1 MKEDEIERLIE
12 KYKEGNSTLNEEQ
25 FLFDHI
31 KNSEPSLEAW
41 STFVK
46 NNKKETPNN
55 FNDTLWESFQNK
67 KIGERKRIV
76 GIMSVAAS
84 VIVLISLFIASPKQ
98 KEQSNSEKERLLNQA
113 LTMFD
118 SNEEEKIQ
126 RTIFYENEMVIV
138 YLAIEKSN

>member
-67 KIGERKRIV
+67 KIGKRRRFV
-76 GIMSVAAS
+76 GVISAAAS
-84 VIVLISLFIASPKQ
+84 VILLISLYIASPKQ
-98 KEQSNSEKERLLNQA
+98 KEVSYSKKEDLLNQA
-113 LTMFD
+113 LNMV
-118 SNEEEKIQ
+118 SNSEPSEMQQSI
-126 RTIFYENEMVIV
+126 IYENEMIII
-138 YLAIEKSN
+138 YTTP

>member
-31 KNSEPSLEAW
+31 KNSELSLEAW
-41 STFVK
+41 STFIK

-67 KIGERKRIV
+67 KIGKRKKFV
-76 GIMSVAAS
+76 GIISAAAS
-84 VIVLISLFIASPKQ
+84 VILLISLYIASPKQ
-98 KEQSNSEKERLLNQA
+98 KELSYSEKEYLLNQA
-113 LTMFD
+113 LNMV
-118 SNEEEKIQ
+118 SNSESSEIQ
-126 RTIFYENEMVIV
+126 QSVIYENDMIIIYTTTE
-138 YLAIEKSN
+138 

>member
-1 MKEDEIERLIE
+1 MKEDEIEILIE

-67 KIGERKRIV
+67 KIGKRKKFVRI
-76 GIMSVAAS
+76 ISAAAS
-84 VIVLISLFIASPKQ
+84 IIVLISLYIFSPKQ
-98 KEQSNSEKERLLNQA
+98 KELSYSEKEDLLNQA
-113 LTMFD
+113 LNMV
-118 SNEEEKIQ
+118 SNSVPSEIQ
-126 RTIFYENEMVIV
+126 QSIIYENDMIIIYTTTE
-138 YLAIEKSN
+138 

>member
-31 KNSEPSLEAW
+31 KNSDPSLEAW

-67 KIGERKRIV
+67 KIEKRKRFV
-76 GIMSVAAS
+76 GIISAAAS
-84 VIVLISLFIASPKQ
+84 VILLISLYIASPKQ
-98 KEQSNSEKERLLNQA
+98 KEVSYSEKEDLLNQA
-113 LTMFD
+113 LNMV
-118 SNEEEKIQ
+118 SNSEPSEIQ
-126 RTIFYENEMVIV
+126 QSIIYENEMIII
-138 YLAIEKSN
+138 YTTP